1 MNRSALAGT
10 SAAPGTP
17 APTPIPVPASA
28 PDAAKADVAPA
39 VVVVVPA
46 PVKVGP
52 ATPPVPAPA
61 ATASAPASAGP
72 AASVLAPAPPNPEI
86 SVAAAGLRGWPLKV
100 SGIGSTGKVNGV
112 MVGLPDGRVTGLTA
126 HFGGFFGL
134 GGRNVFV
141 SWDRVTPDIKGH
153 VLRARMTAAE
163 FTAAPAGPPKP

>member
-1 MNRSALAGT
+1 MTRCPNAHLELLLAIPIAAKVPDGGTPAAISESEVANRSALAGT

-28 PDAAKADVAPA
+28 PAAVAP
-39 VVVVVPA
+39 
-46 PVKVGP
+46 
-52 ATPPVPAPA
+52 
-61 ATASAPASAGP
+61 
-72 AASVLAPAPPNPEI
+72 
-86 SVAAAGLRGWPLKV
+86 AAAGLRGWPLKV
-100 SGIGSTGKVNGV
+100 SGNGSTGKVNGV

-126 HFGGFFGL
+126 HFGGFLGL

-163 FTAAPAGPPKP
+163 FTAAPAGTPKP